1 MKNRV
6 VTIVNAL
13 LYVVAG
19 PTLVGEGAFTFA
31 IAIES
36 GLSRAFEIE
45 CSMVTLPWCEFPDE

>member
-31 IAIES
+31 IAIDKGS
-36 GLSRAFEIE
+36 PGLSRSNAA
-45 CSMVTLPWCEFPDE
+45 W